1 MEEDDLER
9 AFEDDI
15 DNLSDCDSSDGDDFL
30 AESIARLKEEI
41 QNPNSEE
48 HGNDKDRKSEWNQLM
63 ESITFTAS
71 MFQEFHLPNTERSEI
86 TDLETAKLPAV
97 LNDVQIERQDNLF
110 ESIEILDEVR
120 DVLFAMI
127 ESVEYI
133 AGIEYDTTEKDTAQH
148 TEEVDM
154 FEHPVKEECDHTLV
168 AEFQEES
175 VAIVA
180 PDTSEIDSST
190 MLYDDLLRHED
201 VHKKNIQVPHKPPP
215 NPCIGIPHLFSC
227 VL

>member
-9 AFEDDI
+9 AFENDI
-15 DNLSDCDSSDGDDFL
+15 DNLSDCDSSDGGDFL

-48 HGNDKDRKSEWNQLM
+48 HGNDKDRKNEWNQLM

-71 MFQEFHLPNTERSEI
+71 MFQEFHLPNAERSEI
-86 TDLETAKLPAV
+86 NVLENAKPSAV
-97 LNDVQIERQDNLF
+97 LNVQIERQDNLF

-120 DVLFAMI
+120 EVLFAMI

-133 AGIEYDTTEKDTAQH
+133 AGFEFDTTEKDTAQH

-154 FEHPVKEECDHTLV
+154 FKHPVKEECDHTLL

-190 MLYDDLLRHED
+190 MLYEDLLRHED

-215 NPCIGIPHLFSC
+215 NPYIGIPHLSFC